1 MLDSFKPSLPQSS
14 DVIVENNLEKYIK
27 DELTKLGYIVETNL
41 GNTDYKLSL
50 GVYDK
55 TLDRYLLGIE
65 CDYTAYK
72 SSDSILERDVYRNK
86 FLQSRG
92 WKIMRV
98 WSRDWW
104 LNKNKVIS
112 NIVKAI
118 NLSKKELSSKTN

>member
-1 MLDSFKPSLPQSS
+1 MPQSQE
-14 DVIVENNLEKYIK
+14 VVVENNLEKYIK
-27 DELTKLGYIVETNL
+27 DDLIKLGYDVETNL
-41 GNTDYKLSL
+41 GNTNYKLSL
-50 GVYDK
+50 AVYDAK
-55 TLDRYLLGIE
+55 LDRYLLGIE
-65 CDYTAYK
+65 CDYSAFK

-86 FLQSRG
+86 FLESRG

-118 NLSKKELSSKTN
+118 NASKKELEANAQIKK